1 VKIKGLNQGQN
12 RRISFMSSDSNP
24 FVNESPDGGRT
35 NLHKNYED
43 LFSKNAITE
52 ESPRKGTEQAEQEF
66 RSPLKLLDSER
77 FDYLIGEIDKLS
89 KDNQDIVL
97 QKLLKMRQNS
107 GPELHK

>member
-1 VKIKGLNQGQN
+1 
-12 RRISFMSSDSNP
+12 MSSDSNP